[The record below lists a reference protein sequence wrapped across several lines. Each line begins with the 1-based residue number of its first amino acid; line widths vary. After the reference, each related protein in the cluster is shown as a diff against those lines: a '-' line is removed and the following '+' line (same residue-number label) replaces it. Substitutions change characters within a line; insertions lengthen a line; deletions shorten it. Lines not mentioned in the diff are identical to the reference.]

1 MNIRE
6 IRDSDEMLWVIG
18 VIDIPNLCHV
28 FEIRVKI
35 PSRIAM
41 FLSLLNFFFFF
52 FIQSTVFYFHRE
64 KRLDRRELCLP
75 RYFKRAQGGQEEG
88 RKKNTRQ
95 QKRTIYSVDLL
106 AIGISR
112 ANTPRGSL
120 AG

>member
-52 FIQSTVFYFHRE
+52 FYPKHRI
-64 KRLDRRELCLP
+64 LFSPREE
-75 RYFKRAQGGQEEG
+75 A
-88 RKKNTRQ
+88 
-95 QKRTIYSVDLL
+95 
-106 AIGISR
+106 
-112 ANTPRGSL
+112 
-120 AG
+120 